1 MTHCWEQL
9 KVKSRHLARKFEVI
23 TKFEAGAAVSIEDE
37 VDTTEINLAEA
48 AMVENLTAGTAV
60 EEDGLVF
67 YKIVRD

>member
-1 MTHCWEQL
+1 MGKELQL
-9 KVKSRHLARKFEVI
+9 WLSRHLGRKFEVI
-23 TKFEAGAAVSIEDE
+23 TKFDAGAAVSIEDE

-60 EEDGLVF
+60 KEEEDGLVF